1 MIIEPTRNNTNNN
14 LEILEVIYGKV
25 DCETFISVMNQLNN
39 TNIFDSEASNLAAEL
54 RDYAKTNGITAN
66 GIAQELGVNRS
77 SVTRWLNGASLPR
90 REGTI
95 RKVKAYLEEHT

>member
-1 MIIEPTRNNTNNN
+1 MIIEPTRNNN
-14 LEILEVIYGKV
+14 LEILKAIYGKV

-54 RDYAKTNGITAN
+54 RDYVKTNGITAN
-66 GIAQELGVNRS
+66 SIAQELGINRS